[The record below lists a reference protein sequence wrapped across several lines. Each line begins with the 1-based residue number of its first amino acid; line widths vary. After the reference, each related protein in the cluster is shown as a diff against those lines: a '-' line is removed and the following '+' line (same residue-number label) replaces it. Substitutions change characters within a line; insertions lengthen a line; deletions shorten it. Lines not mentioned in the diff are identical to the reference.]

1 MKIVNNTKWE
11 TRDIMKLVYRVA
23 QDELNPG
30 GLKNA
35 RITINYRRNGGIGGW
50 CYYGTIQSPNVRMRL
65 NLPRTRLDS
74 VSLALVIAHELA
86 HAKGVKHSEM
96 NATRYKWGEG
106 WRERY
111 AYALEFPI
119 GVRADPPKPTLDD
132 KRQKELAKAQKMVA
146 TWTTKQKRA
155 TTTLKK
161 WQQKAKVIERRL
173 AASTSGASDA
183 GCSASTASS
192 GVGEGA
198 SPTPLTLSALVAY
211 PS

>member
-1 MKIVNNTKWE
+1 MKIVNNTKWD

-30 GLKNA
+30 GLSNA

-50 CYYGTIQSPNVRMRL
+50 CYYGTIQHPNVRMRL
-65 NLPRTRLDS
+65 NLPRTALDP

-96 NATRYKWGEG
+96 NPIRYKWAEG

-111 AYALEFPI
+111 AYAKDFPI
-119 GVRADPPKPTLDD
+119 GIKADPPKPTLDV
-132 KRQKELAKAQKMVA
+132 KRQKALVHAQKMV
-146 TWTTKQKRA
+146 TKWVRKQKLA

-161 WQQKAKVIERRL
+161 WQLRARTVERRL
-173 AASTSGASDA
+173 
-183 GCSASTASS
+183 SS
-192 GVGEGA
+192 VA
-198 SPTPLTLSALVAY
+198 VATPA
-211 PS
+211 